1 MIAVIDA
8 GLGNIGSLLNM
19 LDHLGIAA
27 RAARTPAELANADR
41 LILPGVGAFDHGMA
55 RLHASGLLP
64 TLEERVLREHIPVLG
79 ICLGM
84 QLLGH
89 SSEEG
94 ASAGLGWVPARTI
107 RFDFGPDPKRL
118 RIPHMGWNDVRPAAP
133 GNLLDLGLDDLGFG
147 PRFYF
152 VHSYHVVCDH
162 AEDVAG
168 ITEHGIRFTAALQRG
183 HIHGVQFHPE
193 KSHRWGKLLLA
204 RFAALPSAPAL
215 PAAI

>member
-8 GLGNIGSLLNM
+8 GLGNVGSLLNM
-19 LDHLGIAA
+19 LDHLGVAA
-27 RAARTPAELANADR
+27 RPARSPAELQDADR
-41 LILPGVGAFDHGMA
+41 FILPGVGAFDHGMD
-55 RLHASGLLP
+55 RLRDSGLLP
-64 TLEERVLREHIPVLG
+64 ALEQRVLHEGAPVLG

-84 QLLGH
+84 QLLGR

-94 ASAGLGWVPARTI
+94 SAPGLGWVPARTV
-107 RFDFGPDPKRL
+107 RFDFGANPARL
-118 RIPHMGWNDVRPAAP
+118 RIPHMGWNEVRPAYT
-133 GNLLDLGLDDLGFG
+133 GGLLDLGHDDLGQG

-162 AEDVAG
+162 PEHIAATAD
-168 ITEHGIRFTAALQRG
+168 HGIRFTAALRAG

-204 RFAALPSAPAL
+204 RFAALPSAPAT
-215 PAAI
+215 A

>member
-19 LDHLGIAA
+19 LDHLGVSA
-27 RAARTPAELANADR
+27 RAARTPADLEDADR
-41 LILPGVGAFDHGMA
+41 FILPGVGAFDHGMA
-55 RLHASGLLP
+55 RLLGSGLLP
-64 TLEERVLREHIPVLG
+64 SLEQRILRENVPVLG

-84 QLLGH
+84 QLLGR

-94 ASAGLGWVPARTI
+94 AAPGLGWVPARTI
-107 RFDFGPDPKRL
+107 RFDFGSNPARF
-118 RIPHMGWNDVRPAAP
+118 RIPHMGWNEVRPSSP
-133 GNLLDLGLDDLGFG
+133 GGLLDLGHDELGQG

-152 VHSYHVVCDH
+152 VHSFHVVCDDP
-162 AEDVAG
+162 ADVAA
-168 ITEHGIRFTAALQRG
+168 TTDHGLRFTSALRRG

-204 RFAALPSAPAL
+204 RFATL
-215 PAAI
+215 PAATSA